1 MGSASNQQC
10 PLFLPLWIWQ
20 ACVSWGIQ
28 RQHRCPTV
36 GRKPGCRA
44 YSINIYF
51 LTSYRPFFPVH
62 VFFRLRNSVFL
73 AILRNLKGE
82 IWRSSRHVGNK
93 DLSMN
98 RMPRLKTTEKKRD
111 TFDFFLLFYLRK
123 LAHLKLL
130 DTGKDLISNE
140 RNSMFL
146 KQGDFQSE
154 ARCAFSSF
162 YLAAIMKGKKIYQ
175 FSRGY
180 ITGLPQSVRKC

>member
-1 MGSASNQQC
+1 M
-10 PLFLPLWIWQ
+10 
-20 ACVSWGIQ
+20 
-28 RQHRCPTV
+28 
-36 GRKPGCRA
+36 
-44 YSINIYF
+44 
-51 LTSYRPFFPVH
+51 FFG
-62 VFFRLRNSVFL
+62 LRNSVFL

-82 IWRSSRHVGNK
+82 RWRSSRHVGNK
-93 DLSMN
+93 DLPMN
-98 RMPRLKTTEKKRD
+98 RMPRLKTTKKKRD

-130 DTGKDLISNE
+130 DSGKDLISNE

-154 ARCAFSSF
+154 ARCALSLF

-180 ITGLPQSVRKC
+180 VTGLPQSVRKC